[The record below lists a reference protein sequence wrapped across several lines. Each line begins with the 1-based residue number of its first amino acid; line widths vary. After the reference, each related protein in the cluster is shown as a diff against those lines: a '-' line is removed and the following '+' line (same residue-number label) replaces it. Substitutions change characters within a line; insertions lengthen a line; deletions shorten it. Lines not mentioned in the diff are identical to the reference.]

1 MIGRWVIMRWSPPLP
16 LPHAIRRVQKEQLR
30 HPLFRQSSSSSADPD
45 TSAPSIIASTIP
57 RASSSSHP
65 PTWRTTTARTNR
77 RRPFTNGDGC
87 SALPPLERNS
97 PTDVIIRRDVDH
109 DDTGRRTANSNATTT
124 ARRNSNS
131 ERVDRYS
138 ATTNNN
144 NKDHR
149 RHPQCYSMRLI
160 NENAARRTT
169 DLFLHACS
177 YNNDDD
183 DDDDTINSSS
193 NIGRSGRTRRRR
205 AIWKDA
211 TNSFHSAELA
221 LEFWAHRCTTT
232 TTTTTT
238 TNSNNGGGNKAN
250 NSSSS
255 TLEADAETALRLF
268 VALHDFHFS
277 SYSNNNNNDNNDNN
291 STNVSSS
298 SSSTLVLTNG
308 MYSHVIDAL
317 AKSPNLDHIVMADVL
332 LRQFILLYI
341 NRVDRRKGATAAAA
355 AAAAAGVNLDDASS
369 QQDRLP
375 SEVRPIPSL
384 ECPNGLRWNDKD
396 RHHYPNM
403 IRITGVMRGY
413 ARSLRPI
420 DAERLLNLMISLS
433 TSSLAPSPP
442 PPPPSSSSSSFSS
455 MFRPNDVSYA
465 TVIDAYSRI
474 HDGPNAERVL
484 EMMKYRNDDNKVVV
498 VDEDDNTRR
507 INHANIVAYNATISA
522 WARSARKRTSPTL
535 GDVVSSSSSS
545 RLHNAPSSTEISSSR
560 LAAESAERL
569 LREMWTEHEH
579 CRSSSSVIMTNS
591 SNNNRRRRS
600 NTLLPDVIT
609 YSTVISAY
617 AACLDQ
623 PFGVTAARKLL
634 TEMED
639 LVARELDDDE
649 VSHGGDGGGGG
660 GRHPHGFQPNTLTY
674 NALLQAYANAGDA
687 TSAEGLLESMIS
699 LHSSSLDNDGGG
711 GVFRHVR
718 PTTRTFNVVLNAL
731 AKGDG
736 GDGGVRASKILNRL
750 VELGADKDGPRPD
763 VITYN
768 TVLSAWSRSASV
780 CPTSVSSFGEEGD
793 EKPERIVGEL
803 AAFEALTLLD
813 EIEERYLHSFKRNQ
827 NRSSH
832 VIKPDLISYNTTI
845 AAFANAAQHNND
857 GVTMAQKAEEILSR
871 IINLGIEPDAY
882 SYNGVILAWARS
894 SGGLAAAEHAESI
907 LRSMK
912 APTIVSWSTVMTAYA
927 HADGAHRAEALLREM
942 EEIAIPSTELY
953 NNVLHSWVMSSH
965 DYASRNAELL
975 LGRME
980 EASSQSP
987 KPDII
992 SYQMVLN
999 ALEHSKDHDKA
1010 ARAELVLDR
1019 LLALVFQQSCFKHD
1033 DVQNAFNSV
1042 LTACAYTPADA
1053 AEHHRKNA
1061 ARILVQTLS
1070 DMNQFPWP
1078 DIDGG
1083 VCIKSGPNQ
1092 ETYAHFVQGCI
1103 HLYGPMSD
1111 VRDELLYAAF
1121 YECCQKGLLNRVI
1134 WDKFCGAIG
1143 PKAAQKLIAEISL
1156 RGKTELGYDELP
1168 EEWRRNCPIRR

>member
-1 MIGRWVIMRWSPPLP
+1 ML
-16 LPHAIRRVQKEQLR
+16 
-30 HPLFRQSSSSSADPD
+30 
-45 TSAPSIIASTIP
+45 
-57 RASSSSHP
+57 
-65 PTWRTTTARTNR
+65 
-77 RRPFTNGDGC
+77 
-87 SALPPLERNS
+87 
-97 PTDVIIRRDVDH
+97 
-109 DDTGRRTANSNATTT
+109 
-124 ARRNSNS
+124 
-131 ERVDRYS
+131 
-138 ATTNNN
+138 
-144 NKDHR
+144 
-149 RHPQCYSMRLI
+149 
-160 NENAARRTT
+160 
-169 DLFLHACS
+169 
-177 YNNDDD
+177 
-183 DDDDTINSSS
+183 
-193 NIGRSGRTRRRR
+193 
-205 AIWKDA
+205 
-211 TNSFHSAELA
+211 
-221 LEFWAHRCTTT
+221 
-232 TTTTTT
+232 
-238 TNSNNGGGNKAN
+238 
-250 NSSSS
+250 
-255 TLEADAETALRLF
+255 
-268 VALHDFHFS
+268 
-277 SYSNNNNNDNNDNN
+277 
-291 STNVSSS
+291 
-298 SSSTLVLTNG
+298 
-308 MYSHVIDAL
+308 
-317 AKSPNLDHIVMADVL
+317 
-332 LRQFILLYI
+332 
-341 NRVDRRKGATAAAA
+341 
-355 AAAAAGVNLDDASS
+355 
-369 QQDRLP
+369 
-375 SEVRPIPSL
+375 SL
-384 ECPNGLRWNDKD
+384 ECPNGLCWNDKY

-403 IRITGVMRGY
+403 ILITGVIRGY

-433 TSSLAPSPP
+433 TSSLAPSPS
-442 PPPPSSSSSSFSS
+442 SSSSSSFSS
-455 MFRPNDVSYA
+455 MFRPNGVSYA

-498 VDEDDNTRR
+498 DDDDEDDDTRR

-522 WARSARKRTSPTL
+522 WARSARKRTPPTL
-535 GDVVSSSSSS
+535 GDVASSSSSS
-545 RLHNAPSSTEISSSR
+545 RLHDAPSSTEISSSR

-579 CRSSSSVIMTNS
+579 CRSVIMTNS
-591 SNNNRRRRS
+591 GNNNNNRRRRRS

-649 VSHGGDGGGGG
+649 VSHGGGGGGGG

-780 CPTSVSSFGEEGD
+780 CPTSVSSFGEEGV

-813 EIEERYLHSFKRNQ
+813 EIEERYLQSLKRNQ

-857 GVTMAQKAEEILSR
+857 GASMAQKAQEILSR

-927 HADGAHRAEALLREM
+927 HADGAHRAEALLREI
-942 EEIAIPSTELY
+942 EESTIPSTELY

-1078 DIDGG
+1078 DVDGG
-1083 VCIKSGPNQ
+1083 DCIKSGPNQ